1 MKFNS
6 IQKISHADCTGCGA
20 CYNICPKNAIE
31 MKLNHEGF
39 WAPFINEKKCIDC
52 GICSKTCPIENRK
65 YINTSTPS
73 CYAIKAPDEIRK
85 ESSSGGAFSLFANKI
100 LELNGYVCGA
110 ILDSDF
116 YARHIVSNKKSEIE
130 MMRKSK
136 YIQSNVGASYKQIK
150 EKLLDKKIV
159 LFTGTPCQIA
169 GLYNFLDSDFENLYT
184 IDIFCHG
191 VPAVKFFHKYLD
203 ETFGLKNVKS
213 FNFRT
218 KDYGYNSMNQIV
230 ELKNGKR
237 IGRNRYFDIFEQ
249 GMHSG
254 LFLKNICGDCPFA
267 SEPRQADISIGD
279 FWGISSYDK
288 NIVDPLGVSAVLI
301 NNDKGKVL
309 FEKIKNDNTF
319 IKEIPY
325 SIAKNNNRLSSHM
338 PLPKGRNWFFHMQQS
353 QSLEKSIKYALSRKF
368 DIGVI
373 GLWYGRNYG
382 SMATYYALH
391 HILKYTF
398 GLSVLMIENCIR
410 NKNIE
415 EKHPY
420 EIAEKFYD
428 VSLQYKIE
436 DLRILNDF
444 CDTFILGSD
453 QLWNVYLSRP
463 YKQAYFLDFV
473 NDRNKKIAY
482 GTSFGIDYQGSKEEA
497 LISSSNLNRF
507 DHISV
512 RDDLSK
518 NICKNIFGINTT
530 KVCDPAFL
538 CNEDDYEIL
547 IKNFIS
553 TSIINNLKNEKY
565 ILAYILDPSKEKGD
579 FLNKIA
585 ETKKIKIKIILDE
598 ESNIWENNKNKLGNL
613 NELVEVIP
621 NIGLGEWLVNYKFS
635 QSVITDSYHGLI
647 FSIIYK
653 KPFIVFSNPKR
664 GAERFSSLL
673 KEIKLL
679 ERLFL
684 EPKSAINQIELLD
697 NLNYVPVYKKLNKI
711 KKYSLTWLKNAI
723 FSKKTYES
731 LSIYKRQEK
740 NK

>member
-85 ESSSGGAFSLFANKI
+85 ESSSGGVFSLFANKI

-169 GLYNFLDSDFENLYT
+169 GLYNFLGSDFENLYT

-453 QLWNVYLSRP
+453 QLWNVHLSRP

-473 NDRNKKIAY
+473 NDKNKKIAY
-482 GTSFGIDYQGSKEEA
+482 GTSFGKTYEGTKEEA
-497 LISSSNLNRF
+497 LISSYNLNRF

-512 RDDLSK
+512 RDDLSV
-518 NICKNIFGINTT
+518 NTCNNIFNIKAQ

-538 CNEDDYEIL
+538 CNETEYENV
-547 IKNFIS
+547 IKNF
-553 TSIINNLKNEKY
+553 TSPNFIASLKNENY
-565 ILAYILDPSKEKGD
+565 IVAYILDPSKEKVD
-579 FLNKIA
+579 FLKSLAFN
-585 ETKKIKIKIILDE
+585 KKIKIKIILDE
-598 ESNIWENNKNKLGNL
+598 LSDIWERNKQNIGEI
-613 NELVEVIP
+613 NEWIEIVP
-621 NIGLGEWLVNYKFS
+621 NIGLGEWLSYYKFATS
-635 QSVITDSYHGLI
+635 IVTDSYHGLI

-653 KPFIVFSNPKR
+653 KPFIVFSNPNR
-664 GAERFSSLL
+664 GAERFLSLL
-673 KEIKLL
+673 TEIKL
-679 ERLFL
+679 ENRLFSNPL
-684 EPKSAINQIELLD
+684 VAMEQINLLNSIDYKS
-697 NLNYVPVYKKLNKI
+697 
-711 KKYSLTWLKNAI
+711 
-723 FSKKTYES
+723 
-731 LSIYKRQEK
+731 
-740 NK
+740 